1 MFFCQKLKIL
11 CSLDHPILFK
21 CYQLMVET
29 FIMDSNGH
37 MEEFE
42 RKIKFKKNV
51 LIGTFMFSLRMLT
64 YRKSE
69 VLFVFA
75 PQTGKFEHYR
85 MIQTA

>member
-1 MFFCQKLKIL
+1 
-11 CSLDHPILFK
+11 
-21 CYQLMVET
+21 MVET
-29 FIMDSNGH
+29 FIMDSNRH

-42 RKIKFKKNV
+42 RKIKCNNFCSDRS
-51 LIGTFMFSLRMLT
+51 FMFSLHMMT

-85 MIQTA
+85 KIQTA